1 MWPLDPL
8 PPPPV
13 PQRLREILKDY
24 PELIQTLQEDL
35 NSVIT
40 DPIRGTPPFELAIWR
55 LEDALSAF
63 IDQSR
68 RELDAV
74 KAGGDPEAIEQAEKK
89 VRLMLGARSSGNGMQ
104 LSLMD
109 DLWNY
114 FQREKGA
121 SKGERGRP

>member
-63 IDQSR
+63 INEVR

-74 KAGGDPEAIEQAEKK
+74 KADGDPETIEKTEEKL
-89 VRLMLGARSSGNGMQ
+89 RIMFRARSSGGGMNN
-104 LSLMD
+104 LSEVRR
-109 DLWNY
+109 Y
-114 FQREKGA
+114 FDAHAVSIK
-121 SKGERGRP
+121 